1 MKGDNVSAVTNYDLF
16 VEFFKF
22 IKKDDTDL
30 EAAIKEFG
38 GTTYYIP
45 SYKTTL
51 RNEKIIEEYRKHY
64 GEVGLAKRLAKEY
77 DLTERQIQ
85 EITKECRTPPSLF

>member
-1 MKGDNVSAVTNYDLF
+1 MSAVTNLDLF
-16 VEFFKF
+16 EEFFKF

-51 RNEKIIEEYRKHY
+51 RNKAIIKEYKGHI
-64 GEVGLAKRLAKEY
+64 GEVGLTKRLAKEY

-85 EITKECRTPPSLF
+85 EITKECRNSSSLF